1 MVRNFFATVLSSFKH
16 AGGARRIT
24 TLSLVLILLLSLFLG
39 AAAPL
44 TTNSLPYFDILSVSP
59 GNSVTIKCF
68 NFYTGI
74 SFYFLMGVNGTN
86 GVGGINVGNTDSS
99 VGEAFEI
106 TLEIPYSLRNK
117 SMIDLRV
124 ESPDGYYYYDS
135 FYNVPVY
142 TPSTSTSSTTT
153 TYTYTG
159 YIPTFD
165 ITAVT
170 VDTSVAILTHN
181 FPPEQ
186 TFTVR
191 MGPYGSYGIGGTIV
205 GTADSGAGGSFTA
218 VYSIPAALKGSSM
231 IAIRMDSPEGYY
243 SFNYFSNATAATT
256 STTPVPVVP
265 ATYIGFPYFYISKV
279 VKDSSVTID
288 GHNFP
293 PGQTFTIT
301 MGSYGSYGIGGI
313 VIGTTD
319 SDGGGNLIATYSV
332 PAALAG
338 SSLIA
343 IRMEG
348 TESYYAYNWFYNNT
362 TP

>member
-24 TLSLVLILLLSLFLG
+24 TLSLVLVLLLSLFLG

-44 TTNSLPYFDILSVSP
+44 SANSLPYFDILSVSP

-86 GVGGINVGNTDSS
+86 GVGGINVGNANNS
-99 VGEAFEI
+99 VSQVFKI

-117 SMIDLRV
+117 RMVDLRV
-124 ESPDGYYYYDS
+124 ESPEGYYYYDS
-135 FYNVPVY
+135 FYNAPVY
-142 TPSTSTSSTTT
+142 TSSTSTSSTTT

-170 VDTSVAILTHN
+170 IDTSVAILTHN
-181 FPPEQ
+181 FPPGQ

-205 GTADSGAGGSFTA
+205 GTTDSGAGGSFAA
-218 VYSIPAALKGSSM
+218 VYSIPAALKGSNE
-231 IAIRMDSPEGYY
+231 IAIRMDSPGGYY
-243 SFNYFSNATAATT
+243 AFNYFSNAPAA
-256 STTPVPVVP
+256 TPVPVVP
-265 ATYIGFPYFYISKV
+265 ATYTGFPYFYISKV

-293 PGQTFTIT
+293 PSQTFTVT

-313 VIGTTD
+313 VIGTTG

-338 SSLIA
+338 NSLIA
-343 IRMEG
+343 IRMES
-348 TESYYAYNWFYNNT
+348 TEGYYAYNWFYNKT